1 MLSVVIAFIIARRR
15 TFGITVFVAVVVTIR
30 VTLVVL
36 LNFCIV
42 KAFGGESVLTIDY
55 TNRNNKA
62 NKECDDYTN

>member
-1 MLSVVIAFIIARRR
+1 MLPIVIAVLVASGG

-55 TNRNNKA
+55 TDRNNKA

>member
-1 MLSVVIAFIIARRR
+1 M
-15 TFGITVFVAVVVTIR
+15 AVVVTIR

-42 KAFGGESVLTIDY
+42 KAFSGESVLTIDY
-55 TNRNNKA
+55 TDRNNKA

>member
-1 MLSVVIAFIIARRR
+1 MAVI
-15 TFGITVFVAVVVTIR
+15 VTIG

-55 TNRNNKA
+55 TDRNNKA

>member
-1 MLSVVIAFIIARRR
+1 M
-15 TFGITVFVAVVVTIR
+15 AVVVTIG

-42 KAFGGESVLTIDY
+42 KAFGGEPVLTIDY
-55 TNRNNKA
+55 TDRNNKA